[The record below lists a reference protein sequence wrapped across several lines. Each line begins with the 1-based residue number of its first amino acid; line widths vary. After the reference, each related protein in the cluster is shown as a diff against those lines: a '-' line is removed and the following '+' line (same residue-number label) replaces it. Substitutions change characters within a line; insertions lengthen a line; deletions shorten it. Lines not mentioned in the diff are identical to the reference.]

1 MVDENGC
8 ALEQRDSDGDNVY
21 DHEDAFPNDPMEYLD
36 SDGDGVP
43 DGSQNMASSEDS
55 GSGFVIYTLVA
66 ILILG
71 ALAGLGVMRRSS
83 NVAASESSPFT
94 QEVTAQGEMETQM
107 LEQEAKTED
116 AAEATNEE
124 WEENGVRWLR
134 QPNGA
139 LYYLDTESNQ
149 WVVYQETQ

>member
-1 MVDENGC
+1 
-8 ALEQRDSDGDNVY
+8 
-21 DHEDAFPNDPMEYLD
+21 
-36 SDGDGVP
+36 VP

-66 ILILG
+66 ILVLG

-83 NVAASESSPFT
+83 NAAASESSPFT

-134 QPNGA
+134 QPSGA